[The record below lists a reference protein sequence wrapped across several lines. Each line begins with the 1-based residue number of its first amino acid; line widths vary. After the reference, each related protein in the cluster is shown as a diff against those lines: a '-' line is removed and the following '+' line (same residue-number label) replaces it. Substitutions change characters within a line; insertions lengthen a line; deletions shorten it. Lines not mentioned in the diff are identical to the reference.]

1 MIPGAAIGRHG
12 KESRSRHAGSDNRP
26 ETPIERWHLVVESG
40 DPEGLDALLADDVV
54 FHSPV
59 VHAPQKGRTLTRMY
73 LAAAMH
79 VLAGGNFR
87 YVREIVAD
95 TDALLEFVVDIDG
108 VTINGVDL
116 IHWNADG
123 LIDDFKVLIRPLK
136 AIDLVHR
143 KMGELLTQGA

>member
-1 MIPGAAIGRHG
+1 M
-12 KESRSRHAGSDNRP
+12 HAGSDNRP
-26 ETPIERWHLVVESG
+26 ETPIERWLRVVEHG